1 MTFSNKSVRRQ
12 DRLLDEPSSKELL
25 ETAKYGILSMKAEN
39 EGVYAVPISYAWDGS
54 QSIYFHCAPEGRKL
68 RCLALSNRV
77 AFTIVGIEKVI
88 PEKFTTLYESI
99 LLEGIASTGLPEDEK
114 MKALE
119 LLIDKY
125 SPEFKE
131 KGMKYSEKSFDRTE
145 VIKLQIERWSGK
157 SKK

>member
-1 MTFSNKSVRRQ
+1 MNYSNQNVRRQ

-25 ETAKYGILSMKAEN
+25 KNAKYGVLSMTSEN
-39 EGVYAVPISYAWDGS
+39 EGVYAVPISYAWDGA

-68 RCLALSNRV
+68 RCLAISNRV
-77 AFTIVGIEKVI
+77 TFTIVGSQKVI
-88 PEKFTTLYESI
+88 PEMFTTLYESI
-99 LLEGIASTGLPEDEK
+99 LLEGYASTSLSEDEK

-131 KGMKYSEKSFDRTE
+131 KGMQYSEKSFDRTE
-145 VIKLQIERWSGK
+145 VIKLRIERWSGK
-157 SKK
+157 SRK